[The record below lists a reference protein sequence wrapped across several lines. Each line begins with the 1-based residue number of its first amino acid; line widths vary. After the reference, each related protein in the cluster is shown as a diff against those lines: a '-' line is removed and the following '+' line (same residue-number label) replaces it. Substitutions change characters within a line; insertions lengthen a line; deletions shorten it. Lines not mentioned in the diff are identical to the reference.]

1 VSYVALEDASLK
13 KGMGEMQDSNKK
25 SVVGDINTIMVDTIF
40 DWAQNLYLFETASV
54 GSFQGNRMEVR

>member
-1 VSYVALEDASLK
+1 MSYVALEDASLK

-40 DWAQNLYLFETASV
+40 DWAQNLYLFETGSV

>member
-40 DWAQNLYLFETASV
+40 DWAQNLYLFETGSV